1 MSRIGKMPIPVPA
14 GVTVDIVPGNFVT
27 VKGPKGELSQ
37 RFNRD
42 MTISG
47 ENDQIVVTRPT
58 DQRHHRAVHGL
69 TRALLNNMVVGV
81 TDGFKRVLEIHG
93 VGYRA
98 QQEGQNLVL
107 QIGKSHPVEYAPP
120 SADVSFEVSRDGRT
134 LTITGIDKQQIGE
147 LAAKIR
153 KERPPEPYKG
163 KGIRYQGEYVRAKA
177 GKAGAG
183 AGAGAA

>member
-14 GVTVDIVPGNFVT
+14 DVTVDIVPGNFVK

-42 MTISG
+42 ITIAR
-47 ENDQIVVTRPT
+47 ENSELVVTRPT
-58 DQRHHRAVHGL
+58 DQRQHRALHGL

-81 TDGFKRVLEIHG
+81 TDGFKRTLEIHG

-98 QQEGQNLVL
+98 QQQGDNLVL

-120 SADVSFEVSRDGRT
+120 SPDVSFEVSRDGRT
-134 LTITGIDKQQIGE
+134 VTISGINKQKVGE

-163 KGIRYQGEYVRAKA
+163 KGIRYQGEYVRSKA
-177 GKAGAG
+177 GKAGAVG
-183 AGAGAA
+183 E

>member
-1 MSRIGKMPIPVPA
+1 MSRIGKMPVPLPA
-14 GVTVDIVPGNFVT
+14 SVTVDIVPGNFVT

-42 MTISG
+42 MTISRDNG
-47 ENDQIVVTRPT
+47 EIVVTRPT
-58 DQRHHRAVHGL
+58 EQRHHRALHGL

-98 QQEGQNLVL
+98 QYDGQNLVL

-120 SADVSFEVSRDGRT
+120 SADVTFEVSRDGRT
-134 LTITGIDKQQIGE
+134 VTISGINKQQVGE

-163 KGIRYQGEYVRAKA
+163 KGIRYQGEYVRSKA

-183 AGAGAA
+183 AIGA

>member
-14 GVTVDIVPGNFVT
+14 SVTIEIVPGNVVT

-37 RFNRD
+37 KFNRD
-42 MTISG
+42 MRISRENG
-47 ENDQIVVTRPT
+47 EIVVTRPT
-58 DQRHHRAVHGL
+58 DQRQHRAMHGL

-81 TDGFKRVLEIHG
+81 TEGFRRILEIHG

-98 QQEGQNLVL
+98 QQEGKNLLL
-107 QIGKSHPVEYAPP
+107 QVGKSHPVEYAPP
-120 SADVSFEVSRDGRT
+120 SPDVEFEVSRDGRT
-134 LTITGIDKQQIGE
+134 VTITGINKQQIGE

-163 KGIRYQGEYVRAKA
+163 KGIRYQGEYVRSKA
-177 GKAGAG
+177 GKAGA
-183 AGAGAA
+183 AAV

>member
-14 GVTVDIVPGNFVT
+14 DVTVDIVPGNFVK

-42 MTISG
+42 ITIAR
-47 ENDQIVVTRPT
+47 ENSELVVTRPT
-58 DQRHHRAVHGL
+58 DQRQHRALHGL

-81 TDGFKRVLEIHG
+81 TDGFKRTLEIHG

-98 QQEGQNLVL
+98 QQQGDNLVL

-120 SADVSFEVSRDGRT
+120 SPDVSFEVSRDGRT
-134 LTITGIDKQQIGE
+134 VTISGINKQKVGE

-163 KGIRYQGEYVRAKA
+163 KGIRYQGEHVRSKA
-177 GKAGAG
+177 GKAGAVVE
-183 AGAGAA
+183 

>member
-14 GVTVDIVPGNFVT
+14 DVTVDIVPGNFVK

-42 MTISG
+42 ITIAR
-47 ENDQIVVTRPT
+47 ENSELVVTRPT
-58 DQRHHRAVHGL
+58 DQRQHRALHGL

-81 TDGFKRVLEIHG
+81 TDGFKRTLEIHG

-98 QQEGQNLVL
+98 QQQGDNLVL

-120 SADVSFEVSRDGRT
+120 SPDVSFEVSRDGRT
-134 LTITGIDKQQIGE
+134 VTISGINKQKVGE

-163 KGIRYQGEYVRAKA
+163 KGIRYQGEHVRSKA
-177 GKAGAG
+177 GKAGVVG
-183 AGAGAA
+183 E

>member
-14 GVTVDIVPGNFVT
+14 SVKVDIVPGNLVT

-37 RFNRD
+37 TFNRD
-42 MTISG
+42 MKISRENG
-47 ENDQIVVTRPT
+47 ELVVTRPT
-58 DQRHHRAVHGL
+58 DQRHHRALHGL

-81 TDGFKRVLEIHG
+81 TDGFKRMLEIHE

-98 QQEGQNLVL
+98 QHDGEKLIL
-107 QIGKSHPVEYAPP
+107 QVGKSHPVEYAPP
-120 SADVSFEVSRDGRT
+120 SPDIEFEVSRDGRT
-134 LTITGIDKQQIGE
+134 VTISGINKQKIGE

-177 GKAGAG
+177 GKT
-183 AGAGAA
+183 GAAAEA

>member
-14 GVTVDIVPGNFVT
+14 RVTIDIVPGNVVT

-37 RFNRD
+37 KFNRD
-42 MTISG
+42 MRISRENG
-47 ENDQIVVTRPT
+47 EIVVTRPT
-58 DQRHHRAVHGL
+58 DQRQHRAIHGL

-81 TDGFKRVLEIHG
+81 TEGFRRILEIHG

-98 QQEGQNLVL
+98 QQEGKNLLL
-107 QIGKSHPVEYAPP
+107 QVGKSHPVEYAPP
-120 SADVSFEVSRDGRT
+120 SPDIEFEVSRDGRT
-134 LTITGIDKQQIGE
+134 VTITGINKQQIGE

-163 KGIRYQGEYVRAKA
+163 KGIRYQGEYVRSKA
-177 GKAGAG
+177 GKAGA
-183 AGAGAA
+183 AAV

>member
-14 GVTVDIVPGNFVT
+14 DVTVDIVPGNFVK

-42 MTISG
+42 ITIAR
-47 ENDQIVVTRPT
+47 ENSELVVTRPT
-58 DQRHHRAVHGL
+58 DQRQHRALHGL

-81 TDGFKRVLEIHG
+81 TDGFKRTLEIHG

-98 QQEGQNLVL
+98 QQQGDNLVL

-120 SADVSFEVSRDGRT
+120 SPDVSFEVSRDGRT
-134 LTITGIDKQQIGE
+134 VTISGINKQKVGE

-163 KGIRYQGEYVRAKA
+163 KGIRYQGEHVRSKA
-177 GKAGAG
+177 GKAGAVG
-183 AGAGAA
+183 E

>member
-14 GVTVDIVPGNFVT
+14 SVTIDIVPGNVVT

-37 RFNRD
+37 KFNRD
-42 MTISG
+42 MRISRENG
-47 ENDQIVVTRPT
+47 EIVVNRPT
-58 DQRHHRAVHGL
+58 DQRQHRALHGL

-81 TDGFKRVLEIHG
+81 TEGFRRILEIHG

-98 QQEGQNLVL
+98 QQEGKNLLL
-107 QIGKSHPVEYAPP
+107 QVGKSHPVEYAPP
-120 SADVSFEVSRDGRT
+120 SPDVEFEVSRDGRT
-134 LTITGIDKQQIGE
+134 VTISGINKQQIGE

-163 KGIRYQGEYVRAKA
+163 KGIRYQGEYVRSKA
-177 GKAGAG
+177 GKAGA
-183 AGAGAA
+183 AAV

>member
-14 GVTVDIVPGNFVT
+14 SVTIDIVPGNVVT

-37 RFNRD
+37 KFNRD
-42 MTISG
+42 MRISRENG
-47 ENDQIVVTRPT
+47 EIVVNRPT
-58 DQRHHRAVHGL
+58 DQRQHRALHGL

-81 TDGFKRVLEIHG
+81 TEGFQRILEIHG

-98 QQEGQNLVL
+98 QQEGKNLLL
-107 QIGKSHPVEYAPP
+107 QVGKSHPVEYAPP
-120 SADVSFEVSRDGRT
+120 SPDVEFEVSRDGRT
-134 LTITGIDKQQIGE
+134 VTITGINKQQIGE

-163 KGIRYQGEYVRAKA
+163 KGIRYQGEYVRSKA
-177 GKAGAG
+177 GKAGA
-183 AGAGAA
+183 AAV

>member
-14 GVTVDIVPGNFVT
+14 SVKVDIVPGNLVT

-37 RFNRD
+37 TFNRD
-42 MTISG
+42 MKISRENG
-47 ENDQIVVTRPT
+47 ELVVTRPT
-58 DQRHHRAVHGL
+58 DQRHHRALHGL

-81 TDGFKRVLEIHG
+81 TDGFKRILEIHG

-98 QQEGQNLVL
+98 QNDGEKLIL
-107 QIGKSHPVEYAPP
+107 QVGKSHPVEYARP
-120 SADVSFEVSRDGRT
+120 SPDVEFEVSRDGRT
-134 LTITGIDKQQIGE
+134 VTISGINKQKIGE

-177 GKAGAG
+177 GKT
-183 AGAGAA
+183 GAAAEA

>member
-1 MSRIGKMPIPVPA
+1 MSRIGKMPISVPA
-14 GVTVDIVPGNFVT
+14 GVTVDIVPVNFVT

-37 RFNRD
+37 TLNRE
-42 MTISG
+42 MTISSQNG
-47 ENDQIVVTRPT
+47 KIVVTRPT
-58 DQRHHRAVHGL
+58 EQRQHRALHGL
-69 TRALLNNMVVGV
+69 TRSLLNNMVLGV
-81 TDGFKRVLEIHG
+81 TDGFRRVLEIHG

-98 QQEGQNLVL
+98 QLEGQNLIL

-120 SADVSFEVSRDGRT
+120 SPDVTFEVSRDGRT
-134 LTITGIDKQQIGE
+134 VTVSGIDKQQIGE

-163 KGIRYQGEYVRAKA
+163 KGIRYQGEYVRSKA

-183 AGAGAA
+183 AVGVA